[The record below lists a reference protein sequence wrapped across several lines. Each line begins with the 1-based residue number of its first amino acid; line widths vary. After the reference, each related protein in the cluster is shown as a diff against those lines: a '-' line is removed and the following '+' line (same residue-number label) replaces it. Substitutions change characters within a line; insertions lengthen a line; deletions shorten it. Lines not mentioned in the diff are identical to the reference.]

1 MSEQNRTLI
10 SSVQRALG
18 LVDLVSASARPL
30 PVKALARTA
39 GLSLGTTYNLTRT
52 LVYEG
57 YLAAEPDGLVLGAR
71 FPTLRTES
79 APGEFLARVRQTLR
93 GVARE
98 HGAPA
103 HLSRFES
110 GEVRLVDVVDATGT
124 PRLDLRDTMSGIAPA
139 AAIGR
144 QILAQLS
151 REQRSVYLAR
161 FPDEAP
167 TPQLVIGL
175 RSARL
180 SRRQPKP
187 DAGDIRSGDRAAD
200 CVAVPVRAPGV
211 IAALA
216 VCVPPGRAGPDL
228 DLVLR
233 RLRTAAGLLSCQL
246 GAAQVASE
254 SKGAG

>member
-1 MSEQNRTLI
+1 MPEQHQTLI

-52 LVYEG
+52 LVHEG

-71 FPTLRTES
+71 FPTLRAGS

-124 PRLDLRDTMSGIAPA
+124 PRVGLRDTVSGLAPA

-151 REQRSVYLAR
+151 REQRADFLAR
-161 FPDEAP
+161 HPPDPAP
-167 TPQLVIGL
+167 PSGG
-175 RSARL
+175 
-180 SRRQPKP
+180 SRRAVRLNHGRGTPVTGTENP
-187 DAGDIRSGDRAAD
+187 GERLTA
-200 CVAVPVRAPGV
+200 CVAVPVHAPGL

-216 VCVPPGRAGPDL
+216 VSVPGDRPDGEL
-228 DLVLR
+228 DLLVR
-233 RLRTAAGLLSCQL
+233 RLRVVAVQLSLQL
-246 GAAQVASE
+246 GTAPPTFRT
-254 SKGAG
+254 

>member
-1 MSEQNRTLI
+1 MSKQHQTLI

-18 LVDLVSASARPL
+18 LVDLVSASSRPL
-30 PVKALARTA
+30 PVKAVARAA

-52 LVYEG
+52 LVFEG

-71 FPTLRTES
+71 FPTLRTGT

-124 PRLDLRDTMSGIAPA
+124 PRVGLRDTVSGRAPA
-139 AAIGR
+139 AAIDR

-151 REQRSVYLAR
+151 REQRADFLAR
-161 FPDEAP
+161 HPPDSSP
-167 TPQLVIGL
+167 PFSG
-175 RSARL
+175 
-180 SRRQPKP
+180 SRRAVRLDHRLGAQVWGAESPGERLT
-187 DAGDIRSGDRAAD
+187 A
-200 CVAVPVRAPGV
+200 CVAVPVHAPGV

-216 VCVPPGRAGPDL
+216 VSVPGGRPDGEL
-228 DLVLR
+228 DLLVR
-233 RLRTAAGLLSCQL
+233 RLRVVAVQLSVQL
-246 GAAQVASE
+246 GTVPLTFRI
-254 SKGAG
+254 